1 MGFSLRALVSLIFF
15 LYPSFRPDMDL
26 LLLLY
31 TSFTGACSRGH
42 IGCNVCSFVRRL
54 RFFFFGRHVSGEAG
68 KQWKGCTG
76 QPASCKIQFREHKT
90 TIAFNRGSV
99 NCSTLV
105 MYN

>member
-54 RFFFFGRHVSGEAG
+54 RFFFFLAGMYLG
-68 KQWKGCTG
+68 KQESNGKGA
-76 QPASCKIQFREHKT
+76 PASQ
-90 TIAFNRGSV
+90 
-99 NCSTLV
+99 L
-105 MYN
+105 